1 MKWTLKSVGR
11 LQRRT
16 EANSVTAM
24 TASPAETALAPY
36 LDRSYALVLRTIAQ
50 SGPASIEAYTEWRAL
65 TPLSAVPFAQHRAF
79 PMLADF
85 VTRENIAEREYER
98 LRGVS
103 RNLFTRNAA
112 NLHHLRQVL
121 DLMAQQTIAPILL
134 SGLALHA
141 HKAVRLDGM
150 ALGALELLIP
160 AAQFHAAKDLFK
172 ANAYR
177 PGSERPAPDNASWHP
192 PSSDR
197 LIILRTSPL
206 PSLTN
211 RHFVQECI
219 AASHMHQFQDRHVR
233 LLSPT
238 ELLFCACVQP
248 AIHDDIACFTA
259 ILQGHALLAIVPNAI
274 DWVALQARIRRHG
287 LQAYALAY
295 FQFLTQHTAHDVP
308 STFMAALNA
317 TVRQDNI
324 DEWMADRQRA
334 TRRSIGQKAGK
345 AYRDLRFSR
354 HSPSTLVGKII
365 RSMTRRLG
373 R

>member
-16 EANSVTAM
+16 EANSATTM
-24 TASPAETALAPY
+24 TASPPESALAPY
-36 LDRSYALVLRTIAQ
+36 LDRSYALVLRAIAQ
-50 SGPASIEAYTEWRAL
+50 SGAASVDAYTEWRAL

-150 ALGALELLIP
+150 VLGALELLIP
-160 AAQFHAAKDLFK
+160 AAQFHVAQDLFK

-177 PGSERPAPDNASWHP
+177 PASERPAPDNASWHP
-192 PSSDR
+192 PSSDC

-211 RHFVQECI
+211 PHFVQECI

-233 LLSPT
+233 VLSPT

-259 ILQGHALLAIVPNAI
+259 ILQGHALLATVPNAI

-324 DEWMADRQRA
+324 DEWMADRQRP
-334 TRRSIGQKAGK
+334 TERPIGPKLRK
-345 AYRDLRFSR
+345 AYRDLRFFR

-365 RSMTRRLG
+365 RGMTRPLSR
-373 R
+373 